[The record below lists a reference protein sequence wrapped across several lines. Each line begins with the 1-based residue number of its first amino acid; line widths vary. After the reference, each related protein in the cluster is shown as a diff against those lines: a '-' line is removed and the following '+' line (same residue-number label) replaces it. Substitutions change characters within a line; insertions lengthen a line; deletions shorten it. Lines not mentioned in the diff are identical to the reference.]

1 MGRKKKP
8 IPDYGP
14 HRPYGPGHP
23 DWTPPPP
30 IKKAKLKK
38 VNDVNA

>member
-1 MGRKKKP
+1 MPKKKKP
-8 IPDYGP
+8 LPDYGP

-30 IKKAKLKK
+30 IKKANKGP
-38 VNDVNA
+38 NSVNA